1 MTAPHPPHIVIIG
14 GGIGGLA
21 TAGLL
26 ARGGAAVTLL
36 ERHASVGG
44 RAGQWVHDGYTWDTG
59 PSWYLMREAFDQYFA
74 LMGTSSDEQLD
85 LIDLDPRYRVFFE
98 DDDAAGAGEVLDV
111 VADPDANY
119 ARFNEMSPGDG
130 DAMREYARESKEL
143 YTLAL
148 QRFLYTTFER
158 VDKVPNATVLT
169 RLPMLASLLTRSL
182 GSKVAGKVR
191 DERLRKILGFHA
203 VFLGS
208 SPSRAPSLF
217 SLMSHLDLTDGV
229 RYPREGM
236 YQVIRAIEALAVTHG
251 AHIRTGTNV
260 TRIVV
265 GDDGLATGVELE
277 GGEVIDADAVVSG
290 ADMHHTETA
299 LLEPQ
304 HQWQPER
311 RWAKRQPGVSALLV
325 YAGVRGEVPQ
335 LAHHSLF
342 FSRDWEANFDAIVGG
357 GELKPPFPA
366 SVYVSR
372 VTATNPDAA
381 PTGHENLYMLVPFPA
396 DPELGAT
403 PASRAQLEEY
413 AWRYLD
419 QVAAWASIPDL
430 RERTTLYRITAP
442 SDFATELSAWRG
454 TALGLEHTVRQS
466 AVFRPGNV
474 SRKVPNLMYV
484 GASTVPGIGMP
495 ICLISAELV
504 AKRLLGATTVSPL
517 PTPAPPGFLARSRK
531 RGVLG
536 DIARRAAAPGS
547 PGAQADDAGA
557 AATSERA

>member
-1 MTAPHPPHIVIIG
+1 MTEPASRGPRIVIIG

-26 ARGGAAVTLL
+26 ARGGAQVTLL
-36 ERHASVGG
+36 ERHAGVGG
-44 RAGQWVHDGYTWDTG
+44 RAGLWEHDGYTWDTG

-74 LMGTSSDEQLD
+74 LMGTSTDAQLD
-85 LIDLDPRYRVFFE
+85 LIDLDPRYRVFYE
-98 DDDAAGAGEVLDV
+98 SDDVDGAGEVLDV
-111 VADPDANY
+111 VADPEANY
-119 ARFNEMSPGDG
+119 ARFNEMSPGEG
-130 DAMREYARESKEL
+130 DAMRRYAKESRGL
-143 YTLAL
+143 YQLAL
-148 QRFLYTTFER
+148 DRFLYTTFER
-158 VDKVPNATVLT
+158 VDKVPNASVM
-169 RLPMLASLLTRSL
+169 RQLPRLASLLTRSL
-182 GSKVAGKVR
+182 GAKVASRVH
-191 DERLRKILGFHA
+191 DERLRKILSFHA

-229 RYPREGM
+229 RYPRGGM
-236 YQVIRAIEALAVTHG
+236 YQVIRAIESLAVAEG
-251 AHIRTGTNV
+251 VDIRTRADV
-260 TRIVV
+260 TRILV
-265 GDDGLATGVELE
+265 GDNGLAHGVELAS
-277 GGEVIDADAVVSG
+277 GEVIDADAVVSG

-311 RWAKRQPGVSALLV
+311 RWAKRQPGISALLV
-325 YAGVRGEVPQ
+325 YAGVRGELPE

-342 FSRDWEANFDAIVGG
+342 FSRDWEANFAAIVGT

-372 VTATNPDAA
+372 VTATQPDAA
-381 PTGHENLYMLVPFPA
+381 PAGHENLSMLVPFPA
-396 DPELGAT
+396 DPALGAT
-403 PASRAQLEEY
+403 PASRAQLEQY

-430 RERTTLYRITAP
+430 RERTTLYRVTAP
-442 SDFATELSAWRG
+442 ADFATELSTWRG
-454 TALGLEHTVRQS
+454 SALGLEHTVRQS

-474 SRKVPNLMYV
+474 SRKVPNLLYV
-484 GASTVPGIGMP
+484 GSSTVPGIGMP

-517 PTPAPPGFLARSRK
+517 PTPAPPGFLARSVRK
-531 RGVLG
+531 GVLG
-536 DIARRAAAPGS
+536 DIARK
-547 PGAQADDAGA
+547 AGKA
-557 AATSERA
+557 